1 MHKAINRNAHFS
13 AAGVSFLLI
22 ELDLAI
28 TFCKSGLITS
38 NPAHAQQ
45 NADRVRSALR
55 TVVRMQ
61 DRISLTQQEKDQI
74 EAKTAQATKLFAQL
88 EHSLSSHTKSPRQ
101 NAQKTSGNRA

>member
-1 MHKAINRNAHFS
+1 
-13 AAGVSFLLI
+13 VSFLLT

-28 TFCKSGLITS
+28 TFCKSGLTTS

-61 DRISLTQQEKDQI
+61 DRISLTQQEKNQI
-74 EAKTAQATKLFAQL
+74 EAKTAKATKLLAQL
-88 EHSLSSHTKSPRQ
+88 ELSLSSGTKSPPAERQ
-101 NAQKTSGNRA
+101 ENI